1 MKTKFWDMNI
11 LKIFKK
17 KESQKEEISAS
28 SAISNHSLS
37 EKTKNETMKEDP
49 ELKAW

>member
-1 MKTKFWDMNI
+1 MNI

-28 SAISNHSLS
+28 SAISNQSFS
-37 EKTKNETMKEDP
+37 EETKKRNYERT
-49 ELKAW
+49 KARTNKSNS